1 MDYYVI
7 ATATAYSYDDNESP
21 IPKRYWWGPFNMS
34 EARHE
39 YDKRQDMYDSV
50 RIVKDVT

>member
-7 ATATAYSYDDNESP
+7 ATATHENKQLP
-21 IPKRYWWGPFNMS
+21 VKYWWGPMNMS
-34 EARHE
+34 EARRE